1 MINKDFEPTGIVIPF
16 PDAVLNVNVRLLD
29 PLVVASSIITTLSV
43 ESGNVTVL
51 LAANVPVITT
61 PVGGNLE
68 VINDGDNGFV
78 HKEKDIKMLSSITF
92 K

>member
-1 MINKDFEPTGIVIPF
+1 MFIKPLLTFVPSEYSKDFEPTGIVIPF

-51 LAANVPVITT
+51 LAASVPVS
-61 PVGGNLE
+61 L
-68 VINDGDNGFV
+68 
-78 HKEKDIKMLSSITF
+78 
-92 K
+92 